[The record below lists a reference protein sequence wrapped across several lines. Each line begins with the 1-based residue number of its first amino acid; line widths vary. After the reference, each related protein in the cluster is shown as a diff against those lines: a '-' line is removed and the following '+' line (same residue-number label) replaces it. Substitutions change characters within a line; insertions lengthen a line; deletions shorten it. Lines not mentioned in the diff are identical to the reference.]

1 MTLIEIFE
9 NITFLL
15 MLWLTF
21 KQHQVLNAVKEE
33 RRDLEIQK
41 RFKNLFVAAG
51 LPADTKHEFDPEGL
65 KND

>member
-9 NITFLL
+9 NVAFVL
-15 MLWLTF
+15 MLWLAF
-21 KQHQVLNAVKEE
+21 KQHQILSAQKEE

-51 LPADTKHEFDPEGL
+51 LPADTKHNFHPDGL

>member
-33 RRDLEIQK
+33 RHDLEIQK
-41 RFKNLFVAAG
+41 RFKQLFVAAG
-51 LPADTKHEFDPEGL
+51 LPSNTKHNFDPDWL

>member
-21 KQHQVLNAVKEE
+21 KNHQALNAAKEE

-41 RFKNLFVAAG
+41 RFKQLFVSAG
-51 LPADTKHEFDPEGL
+51 LPSDTKHEFDPEGL